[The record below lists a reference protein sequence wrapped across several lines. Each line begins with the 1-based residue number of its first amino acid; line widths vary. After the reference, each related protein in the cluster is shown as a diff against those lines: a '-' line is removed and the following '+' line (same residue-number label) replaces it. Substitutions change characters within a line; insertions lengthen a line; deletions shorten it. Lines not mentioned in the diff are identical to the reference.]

1 MRHADTTAP
10 PPEGV
15 TVDCSTGDV
24 VCIPLTPE
32 EIAARQ
38 AAADALAQQQ
48 AATAAARQKDIGTVT
63 ASTDPALLA
72 LARLVGVI
80 Q

>member
-48 AATAAARQKDIGTVT
+48 AAAAAARQKDVSAVT

>member
-1 MRHADTTAP
+1 MKQANTAP
-10 PPEGV
+10 PDSV
-15 TVDCSTGDV
+15 TVNCANGHV
-24 VCIPLTPE
+24 ACVPLTPD

-38 AAADALAQQQ
+38 AAADQLAQQQ
-48 AATAAARQKDIGTVT
+48 AAVTARQQQLVDAAT

-72 LARLVGVI
+72 LAKWVGMI